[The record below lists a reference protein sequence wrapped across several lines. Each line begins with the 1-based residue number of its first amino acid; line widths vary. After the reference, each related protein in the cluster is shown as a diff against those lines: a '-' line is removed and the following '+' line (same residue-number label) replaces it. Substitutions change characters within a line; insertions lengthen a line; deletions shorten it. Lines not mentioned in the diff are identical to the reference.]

1 MILDDLA
8 EAKWLKRLIVAAM
21 LAALVLLAV
30 MILEPFVVPVIW
42 AVILAY
48 VCWPLNQR
56 LVKIMNGRRQAAA
69 LLMTLFLSAA
79 IILPI
84 VWFVILARAEAMPL
98 LRELGPLL
106 TGFELPDFVA
116 QIPYL
121 GPRIVEFFAELE
133 PDPNLINEAARNF
146 LNQYSGQM
154 TQIMGGVGRNIVKL
168 GLSMVTLYFMFV
180 DGERVAAQ
188 VSRMLQQFF
197 GEERVKHYMDAIGS
211 TVKGVVYGIVLAALA
226 QGTLAG
232 VGYWAA
238 GLPAPLLFAVLT
250 FMVGL
255 IPFVVPFMWIGAS
268 LWLLLTGQTI
278 EAIGLFIWGATPVSW
293 IDNIVRPLVI
303 SGASRIAFLLVLFGL
318 LGGLAAFGL
327 VGLFIGPV
335 ILAVLMA
342 IWREWLSEKRAAAE
356 EGSADPAKPQSVA

>member
-1 MILDDLA
+1 MILEDLA
-8 EAKWLKRLIVAAM
+8 EAKWLKRLIVAAL
-21 LAALVLLAV
+21 LAALVLLSV
-30 MILEPFVVPVIW
+30 MILDNFVVTVIW
-42 AVILAY
+42 AAILAY

-56 LVKIMNGRRQAAA
+56 VVMVMKGRRSVAA
-69 LLMTLFLSAA
+69 LIMTLLLSAA

-84 VWFVILARAEAMPL
+84 VWFVFLVRSEAMPL
-98 LRELGPLL
+98 IREIGPLL
-106 TGFELPDFVA
+106 TRFQLPDFVG

-121 GPRIVEFFAELE
+121 GPKIVEFVAELE
-133 PDPNLINEAARNF
+133 RDPNLINAEIRD
-146 LNQYSGQM
+146 LLDQYSGQM
-154 TQIMGGVGRNIVKL
+154 TDIMGGVGRNIVKL

-180 DGERVAAQ
+180 EGERLAAQ
-188 VSRMLQQFF
+188 VTRMLQQFF
-197 GEERVKHYMDAIGS
+197 GDERVKHYMDAIGS

-232 VGYWAA
+232 IGYWVS

-268 LWLLLTGQTI
+268 LWLLLTGQTVA
-278 EAIGLFIWGATPVSW
+278 AIGLFLWGATAVSW

-303 SGASRIAFLLVLFGL
+303 SGASRIPFLLVLFGV

-356 EGSADPAKPQSVA
+356 EVEQHDIHPA

>member
-1 MILDDLA
+1 MLLEDLA
-8 EAKWLKRLIVAAM
+8 EAKWLKRLIVAAL

-30 MILEPFVVPVIW
+30 MILKPFVVPVIW
-42 AVILAY
+42 AAILAY

-56 LVKIMNGRRQAAA
+56 LVVLMKGRRPVAA
-69 LLMTLFLSAA
+69 LVMTLLLSAA

-84 VWFVILARAEAMPL
+84 VWFVFLVRAEAMPL
-98 LRELGPLL
+98 IREIGPLL
-106 TGFELPDFVA
+106 TRFQLPDFVG

-121 GPRIVEFFAELE
+121 GPKIVDFVAELE
-133 PDPNLINEAARNF
+133 RDPNLINAEIREL

-154 TQIMGGVGRNIVKL
+154 TDIMGGVGRNIVKL
-168 GLSMVTLYFMFV
+168 GLSMVSLYFMFV

-188 VSRMLQQFF
+188 VTRMLQQFF
-197 GEERVKHYMDAIGS
+197 GDERVKHYVDAIGS

-232 VGYWAA
+232 IGYWVS
-238 GLPAPLLFAVLT
+238 GLPAPLLFAALT

-268 LWLLLTGQTI
+268 LWLLLTGQTVA
-278 EAIGLFIWGATPVSW
+278 AIGLFLWGATAVSW
-293 IDNIVRPLVI
+293 VDNIVRPLVI
-303 SGASRIAFLLVLFGL
+303 SGASRIPFLLVLFGV

-356 EGSADPAKPQSVA
+356 EGEQHDIHPA